1 MASSSSNP
9 KSHQEAANHDDEVLA
24 ILRNQQRLI
33 DEKKTKDTKSKS
45 KGAKNAH
52 SNRSQKA
59 GLIFP
64 VGLID
69 RKLKEMGVA
78 KRVGSGAP
86 VFLAGVLE
94 YLTAEVLELAGN
106 TSSETKKTRILPR
119 HIQLAIHKD
128 EELEKYLG
136 NTTIAQGGVLP
147 GIPSVLLPTKAKQHQ
162 LQLKAD

>member
-1 MASSSSNP
+1 MASSSSQMGEE
-9 KSHQEAANHDDEVLA
+9 HEVLE
-24 ILRNQQRLI
+24 ILRQQQKLI
-33 DEKKTKDTKSKS
+33 DDKKTKETKSKS
-45 KGAKNAH
+45 KSKSQH

-78 KRVGSGAP
+78 KRIGQGAP

-106 TSSETKKTRILPR
+106 TTTETKKTRILPR

-147 GIPSVLLPTKAKQHQ
+147 GIPSVLLPTKKQ
-162 LQLKAD
+162 

>member
-1 MASSSSNP
+1 MSSAQQASGSSG
-9 KSHQEAANHDDEVLA
+9 SHAVSAEHEKEVME
-24 ILRNQQRLI
+24 ILRAQQALI
-33 DEKKTKDTKSKS
+33 DDKKSKETKTKSKQ
-45 KGAKNAH
+45 KGGH

-69 RKLKEMGVA
+69 RKLKELGVA

-106 TSSETKKTRILPR
+106 TTSETKKTRILPR

-147 GIPSVLLPTKAKQHQ
+147 SIPSVLLPGKKN
-162 LQLKAD
+162 